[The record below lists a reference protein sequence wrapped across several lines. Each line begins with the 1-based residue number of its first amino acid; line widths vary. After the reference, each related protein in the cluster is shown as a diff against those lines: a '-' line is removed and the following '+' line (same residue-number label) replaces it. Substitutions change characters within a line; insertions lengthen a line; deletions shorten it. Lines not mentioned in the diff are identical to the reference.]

1 MEAEEKHELQVTTKI
16 ETNKIINAQYFL
28 TDFKTILTVLH

>member
-1 MEAEEKHELQVTTKI
+1 MEAEENHVLQVTTKI

-28 TDFKTILTVLH
+28 TDLKIILTVLH